1 MSMMKLINPTQ
12 QTAERGKQTTLTPQ
26 TVKLVFFFVL
36 FYLSASSSPM
46 MLRLTATRYRSDEL
60 DLKPGK

>member
-26 TVKLVFFFVL
+26 TVKLVFFFCFIL
-36 FYLSASSSPM
+36 FICQQQSNDV
-46 MLRLTATRYRSDEL
+46 TIDCN
-60 DLKPGK
+60 